1 MGHVFF
7 FWLFNIDIESIEI
20 HPFGGITKVNKRI
33 HERIYKDFLIALGGI
48 IFQLLGM
55 FMVLILFRAG
65 VVAFSTYELFI
76 TYNIRIILFN
86 LIPIIPLDG
95 SKLLLGI
102 LLKFISFKNSYYI
115 MFVVSIMF
123 MVLFVIYNYVNG
135 LNDIVIVVF
144 LVVKMFELVRNFKYL
159 INSFYLERV
168 LYDNYYNGIL
178 YDGCLENMRIDKYYY
193 FKNNG
198 SYLGEKK
205 YLLDKRFKWYSL
217 R

>member
-1 MGHVFF
+1 MESYLNMKNILNKIKINNITYVMILLSLLSGYIKYCFIILFIVLMHEMGHVFF

-48 IFQLLGM
+48 IFQLLSM
-55 FMVLILFRAG
+55 FIVLILFRAG

-76 TYNIRIILFN
+76 TYNVRVILFN
-86 LIPIIPLDG
+86 LIPIVPLDG
-95 SKLLLGI
+95 SKLLLGV

-144 LVVKMFELVRNFKYL
+144 FMIF
-159 INSFYLERV
+159 V
-168 LYDNYYNGIL
+168 LNIL
-178 YDGCLENMRIDKYYY
+178 QYIK
-193 FKNNG
+193 FIP
-198 SYLGEKK
+198 
-205 YLLDKRFKWYSL
+205 
-217 R
+217 